1 MAQRDDIMIEP
12 ASPAMDTDLPLG
24 AKLAA
29 FLPITVAIGGVIAVL
44 LGGLSARHE
53 VTAEVPAIDMT
64 ATGSIA
70 KD

>member
-1 MAQRDDIMIEP
+1 MAQRNDILAEP
-12 ASPAMDTDLPLG
+12 ASPAFQIDLPLG
-24 AKLAA
+24 ARLAA
-29 FLPITVAIGGVIAVL
+29 FLPITVAVAGVVVVL
-44 LGGLSARHE
+44 LGGISARND